1 MPRIGLK
8 AEEKVW
14 TSILEEFA
22 KKPDVGNYHLR
33 LSVPYTNWNKFLRKV
48 MLKKHH
54 AKIDILTT
62 APESS
67 AYFGDKTIKG
77 RFPNCYRRNLTQILL
92 INKKLGNDVKAFEY
106 IKGATRRA
114 FYSEKV
120 EYRFTTFHFKGYW
133 ITNPGDEFPADFSF
147 GSSSYDKRSFEKDY
161 EVNFYMSTADK
172 EF

>member
-1 MPRIGLK
+1 MTPGLQMSRIGLK

-14 TSILEEFA
+14 THILEEFA

-92 INKKLGNDVKAFEY
+92 KNKKLGNDV
-106 IKGATRRA
+106 
-114 FYSEKV
+114 
-120 EYRFTTFHFKGYW
+120 
-133 ITNPGDEFPADFSF
+133 
-147 GSSSYDKRSFEKDY
+147 
-161 EVNFYMSTADK
+161 
-172 EF
+172 